1 MLMGTDTIREII
13 ANAKAQER
21 CSGALLHYFSEQLPA
36 LSQHLLLP
44 AAEPAQKLV
53 IFVEQYIDYV
63 PGFIDSATTIS
74 HRTGANAYAAPFLH
88 IAEDYFL
95 TPPDDLNQET
105 GLLALLD
112 ESFLAQ
118 RLLEEINERHNRH
131 FQQPLLPLDM
141 MRANLIVHHLIGD
154 QLANRLDSLVAH
166 TVQRLVDR
174 EHLFQQQ
181 RYAGFQPEQITA
193 RAWQELPCL
202 SRTADVDLRLGAKL
216 SL

>member
-1 MLMGTDTIREII
+1 MSTDTIREII
-13 ANAKAQER
+13 ANAKAQEQ
-21 CSGALLHYFSEQLPA
+21 CSGALQNYFDEQLPA
-36 LSQHLLLP
+36 LGRHLLLP
-44 AAEPAQKLV
+44 AAEPAHKLV
-53 IFVEQYIDYV
+53 RFVEQYIDYV
-63 PGFIDSATTIS
+63 PQFIDSATTIS
-74 HRTGANAYAAPFLH
+74 RRTGAYAYTAPFLH

-95 TPPDDLNQET
+95 TPPNDLNQET

-141 MRANLIVHHLIGD
+141 MRSNLIVHHLIGD
-154 QLANRLDSLVAH
+154 HLANRLDSLVAH
-166 TVQRLVDR
+166 AVQRLVDR
-174 EHLFQQQ
+174 EHLFEQQ
-181 RYAGFQPEQITA
+181 RYAGFKPQHVTA

-202 SRTADVDLRLGAKL
+202 SRNADVDLRLGAEL